1 MRSESHHDEDLSK
14 DDCEVASI
22 VIAANS
28 SNPHEAMREYAR
40 KKRKG
45 TKWEPYYFGKH
56 QVSNFIGFS
65 LSFDI
70 KLF

>member
-1 MRSESHHDEDLSK
+1 ML
-14 DDCEVASI
+14 
-22 VIAANS
+22 IAASS
-28 SNPHEAMREYAR
+28 SNAHEAMREYAR